1 MGGVTGVGPSTAL
14 VCESDEVVDPWPVVT
29 EEVEAVEVPVE
40 ISGVVVVVVALS
52 ELVEV
57 REDVDDPPAD
67 MNGGPWA
74 LDVVVD
80 IVDEDVVTSAAP
92 PGVVWVNVVEDVAD
106 EENNEASVGTVA
118 DVARDEETDEL

>member
-1 MGGVTGVGPSTAL
+1 M
-14 VCESDEVVDPWPVVT
+14 VT

-40 ISGVVVVVVALS
+40 ISGVVVVVVTLS

-80 IVDEDVVTSAAP
+80 IVDDDVVDPSAAP

-118 DVARDEETDEL
+118 DVARDEETEEL